1 MITMARG
8 RELFSVEQREQF
20 MKISE
25 DEWILGTYY
34 TFSKYDLK
42 IINRHR
48 RDENRIGFALQLALL
63 RYPGWSYTHL
73 KSIPKSVIG
82 YIAKQLG
89 VRSTAIRKY
98 PQRENTLWQ
107 HMKEIRTEYGYKLFT
122 SIEYQQA
129 FEHIYH
135 LSMENEETM
144 YLFNECL
151 NFLRENKV
159 IFPAITTLEKLVWGA
174 RIEAEKNLF
183 DTVSDSLTEKQKNA
197 FDELLNVMPNMEE
210 RSRTVLGW
218 LKETIGYPSS
228 ETFLKIAD
236 KLEYIRDL
244 NLNSSKIKHFH
255 PNRIFQIYR
264 IGMRYEPYALRE
276 FKENK
281 RYAIMK
287 ILLINLSQDLTDKA
301 FEVHDRQML
310 SLMSKGRKAQEE
322 IQRQNGKKL
331 NEKVIQFANLGKT
344 LIKAKTEGTDPF
356 KALEDLF
363 SWELFVS
370 SVQEA
375 QELARPSDYDYLDLL
390 EKRFYFLRRY
400 TPKLLNILEFK
411 SSQANEPIL
420 KALDIIR
427 DLNETGKRKIP
438 SDAPIEFV
446 SKRWK
451 RYLYDDD
458 GSINRHY
465 YEMAALSELREHVRA
480 GDISISG
487 SRQYMDFE
495 DYLIPQERWN
505 EEKNIAKLSV
515 SLSFEEYVME
525 RTDSLN
531 KRLKWFSKNMNQ
543 LNGVSFENGKLS
555 LSRLEKDVPEE
566 AKDLSS
572 KLYQILPRI
581 KLTDLLM
588 DIAKITGFHKE
599 FIHASSNRKPDQEET
614 RVIMATLL
622 AMGTNIGLTKMADAT
637 PEFTYK
643 QLANISQWRMYEDAL
658 NRAQS
663 VLVNFHHNLKLS
675 KYWGDGTTSSSDGMR
690 MHLGVSSL
698 HADFNPH
705 YGNGKGTTIYRF
717 TSDQFSSYY
726 TKIIHTNSR
735 DATHVLD
742 GLMNHETDLN
752 IQEHYTDTAGYTDQV
767 FGLTQI
773 LGFRFAPR
781 IRDLAEVK
789 LFSLNGAYSHKG
801 LNSLLR
807 GKINENIIRDNYDDV
822 LRLAASI
829 REGTV
834 PASLILSKIGSY
846 SRQNGLSTALREMG
860 KIEKTIFILDYL
872 SSEELR
878 RKIQKGLN
886 KGEAMNGLA
895 RAIFF
900 GKQGE
905 LRERSLQNQLQR
917 ASALNILI
925 NAINIWN
932 TLYLEKA
939 VEFKKGTGDF
949 EEELLSNI
957 SPMGWEH
964 INFLGEYTF
973 NSNEEISIEFLRAL
987 NLP

>member
-1 MITMARG
+1 MITIARG

-25 DEWILGTYY
+25 EDWILSTYY
-34 TFSKYDLK
+34 TFSKQDLK
-42 IINRHR
+42 IINKHR
-48 RDENRIGFALQLALL
+48 RDENRIGFAVQLAVL

-73 KSIPKSVIG
+73 KSIPKSVIS
-82 YIAKQLG
+82 YIARQLG
-89 VRSTAIRKY
+89 VRVTAIRKY

-107 HMKEIRTEYGYKLFT
+107 HMKELREEYGFKPFT
-122 SIEYQQA
+122 NVEYQLA
-129 FEHIYH
+129 FDHIYH
-135 LSMENEETM
+135 LSMENEETL

-159 IFPAITTLEKLVWGA
+159 IFPAITTLEKLVWES
-174 RIEAEKNLF
+174 RMEAEKKLF
-183 DTVSDSLTEKQKNA
+183 DTVGDSLTEKQKKA
-197 FDELLNVMPNMEE
+197 FNGLLNME
-210 RSRTVLGW
+210 RGSKTILGW
-218 LKETIGYPSS
+218 LKATLGYPSP

-244 NLNSSKIKHFH
+244 NLDPLIIKYFH
-255 PNRIFQIYR
+255 PNRLFQIYR

-281 RYAIMK
+281 RYAIMA
-287 ILLINLSQDLTDKA
+287 ILLIKLSQELTDKA

-310 SLMSKGRKAQEE
+310 TLLSKGRKAQEE

-344 LIKAKTEGTDPF
+344 LIKAKKDGADPF
-356 KALEDLF
+356 KALENLF

-370 SVQEA
+370 SVEEA

-400 TPKLLNILEFK
+400 TPKLLEILEFK

-427 DLNETGKRKIP
+427 DLNKTGKRKIP
-438 SDAPIEFV
+438 SDAPIEFI

-451 RYLYDDD
+451 RYLYADD

-495 DYLIPQERWN
+495 EYLLSQEKWN
-505 EEKNIAKLSV
+505 EVKSVSRLSI
-515 SLSFEEYVME
+515 SLSFEEYMKE

-531 KRLKWFSKNMNQ
+531 KRLKWFSENRGHLK
-543 LNGVSFENGKLS
+543 GVSFENGKLS

-566 AKDLSS
+566 AKHLSS
-572 KLYQILPRI
+572 ALYEIIPRI

-588 DIAKITGFHKE
+588 DIAKITGFHNQ
-599 FIHASSNRKPDQEET
+599 FIHASSNRKPDSDET
-614 RVIMATLL
+614 VAIMATLL

-637 PEFTYK
+637 PGFTYK

-663 VLVNFHHNLKLS
+663 VLVNFQHKLKIS

-698 HADFNPH
+698 QADFNPH
-705 YGNGKGTTIYRF
+705 YGNGRGTTIYRF

-742 GLMNHETDLN
+742 GLLNHETDLN

-767 FGLTQI
+767 FGLTQL

-781 IRDLAEVK
+781 IRDLADVK
-789 LFSLNGAYSHKG
+789 LFTLSTVDDYKG
-801 LNSLLR
+801 LNSMFR
-807 GKINENIIRDNYDDV
+807 GKINEKVIKENYDDV
-822 LRLAASI
+822 LRLVASI

-905 LRERSLQNQLQR
+905 LRERTLENQLQR

-939 VEFKKGTGDF
+939 VEYKKEIGDF
-949 EEELLSNI
+949 NEELLSNI

-973 NSNEEISIEFLRAL
+973 NSNEGTSIEVLREL